1 MGFNGLTVS
10 IVAVV
15 VHLVALLRLV
25 VYIRLLHP
33 GQKNPPP
40 LPPMVKQNVGDDMGE
55 EHTTERTEFTQFMQA
70 NSRSTNS
77 SSVANQQLYN
87 VEPQEELTARDNS
100 SFRASFRHR
109 FLITTW
115 VPFLERSG
123 PLRGRYSYFRNR
135 A

>member
-15 VHLVALLRLV
+15 VYLLALLRLG

-40 LPPMVKQNVGDDMGE
+40 LPPMVKQNVGDDMGG
-55 EHTTERTEFTQFMQA
+55 EHTTERTEFNQFMQA
-70 NSRSTNS
+70 NSRSTIS

-87 VEPQEELTARDNS
+87 VEPRMSLKKN
-100 SFRASFRHR
+100 
-109 FLITTW
+109 
-115 VPFLERSG
+115 
-123 PLRGRYSYFRNR
+123 
-135 A
+135 

>member
-10 IVAVV
+10 VVAVV
-15 VHLVALLRLV
+15 VYLLALLRLG

-40 LPPMVKQNVGDDMGE
+40 LPPMVIHNVGEDMGGE
-55 EHTTERTEFTQFMQA
+55 QTTERTEFMQA

-87 VEPQEELTARDNS
+87 VEP
-100 SFRASFRHR
+100 
-109 FLITTW
+109 
-115 VPFLERSG
+115 
-123 PLRGRYSYFRNR
+123 
-135 A
+135 